1 MPYKIKG
8 KCIYKKDTGKKVG
21 CTKGSVKKYMKA
33 LHANVKESLDTS
45 HAGDLKFVGLKHSKD
60 KTKARTEYSCSDGKH
75 TLQLFFDTQGGGD
88 FAYGKI
94 LPQGIKFED
103 PSEQSILDPEQIE
116 MAAQDSYDKLG
127 SQSSDDSMQFESLFN
142 KVMNAEKE

>member
-1 MPYKIKG
+1 
-8 KCIYKKDTGKKVG
+8 
-21 CTKGSVKKYMKA
+21 MKA

-94 LPQGIKFED
+94 MPQGIKFED
-103 PSEQSILDPEQIE
+103 PTQQSILDPEQIE

-127 SQSSDDSMQFESLFN
+127 SQGSDDSMQFESLYN
-142 KVMNAEKE
+142 KVMNLEKE

>member
-1 MPYKIKG
+1 MPYTIKG

-45 HAGDLKFVGLKHSKD
+45 HAGDLKFVALKHSKD

-75 TLQLFFDTQGGGD
+75 TLQLFFDTQGRAD

-94 LPQGIKFED
+94 MPQGVRFED

-127 SQSSDDSMQFESLFN
+127 SQSSEDSMQFESLFN